1 MSMILIVEDDP
12 FIHEYMEIII
22 QDIGHETLSARDMD
36 GALSHLHAHQQ
47 IDLLVTDIYLKKA
60 CSGGIELAHQAIK
73 IRPKLP
79 VLYTTGNAVTDELK
93 ALFVEDARY
102 LRKPYT
108 LRQLQDSIGELL
120 TTRFQGPAI

>member
-1 MSMILIVEDDP
+1 MSMILIVEDDV

-22 QDIGHETLSARDMD
+22 QEIGHETLSARDMD
-36 GALSHLHAHQQ
+36 GALSHLHAPQQ

-79 VLYTTGNAVTDELK
+79 VTDELK

-108 LRQLQDSIGELL
+108 LRQLRDSIGELL

>member
-1 MSMILIVEDDP
+1 MSVILIVEDDP

-22 QDIGHETLSARDMD
+22 QEIGHKTLSAHDMD
-36 GALSHLHAHQQ
+36 RALSHLRAPQQ
-47 IDLLVTDIYLKKA
+47 IDLLVTDIYLKRA
-60 CSGGIELAHQAIK
+60 VSGGIELAHQAIK

-108 LRQLQDSIGELL
+108 LRQLQNSIGVLL
-120 TTRFQGPAI
+120 ATRF